1 MNFKTIIFKLKTA
14 YGNLRVSQKA
24 LLSKMTLFLT
34 IKVDTVTLSNFL
46 FLGKFFWQNI
56 LFCLSRKKVN
66 VMMGKTWSG
75 TPKFSLAELYS

>member
-34 IKVDTVTLSNFL
+34 IKLDTVTLSNFFDKTSFFA
-46 FLGKFFWQNI
+46 FLA
-56 LFCLSRKKVN
+56 RKII
-66 VMMGKTWSG
+66 W
-75 TPKFSLAELYS
+75 

>member
-34 IKVDTVTLSNFL
+34 IKLDTVTLSNFL
-46 FLGKFFWQNI
+46 FLGKFLIKHPF
-56 LFCLSRKKVN
+56 L
-66 VMMGKTWSG
+66 
-75 TPKFSLAELYS
+75 PFSQER

>member
-14 YGNLRVSQKA
+14 YGNLLVSQKA

-46 FLGKFFWQNI
+46 FLGKFFW
-56 LFCLSRKKVN
+56 
-66 VMMGKTWSG
+66 
-75 TPKFSLAELYS
+75 